1 LGWYAAAARG
11 PSLVPTDGQSPTMYH
26 PLEQNSPQ
34 APWHTEQARQAPATV
49 GHYSID
55 REEQGRMAAQL
66 VLSELHRAHGLINV
80 LSKRLKARPAQ
91 IPTPNSGL
99 WGCNTP
105 TDTETAPPFSAAV
118 LDNLE
123 AELRRRLRSLS
134 MEIVDMLRQG

>member
-1 LGWYAAAARG
+1 
-11 PSLVPTDGQSPTMYH
+11 MYH